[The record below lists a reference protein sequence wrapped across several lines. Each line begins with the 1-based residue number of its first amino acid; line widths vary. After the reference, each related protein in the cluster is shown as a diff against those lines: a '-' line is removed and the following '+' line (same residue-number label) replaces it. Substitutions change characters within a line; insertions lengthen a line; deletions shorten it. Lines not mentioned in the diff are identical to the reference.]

1 MEPDVGVDDND
12 VPGAEESADDSTAGP
27 PTLRGRTEVPG
38 LAARDLRLPGG
49 LVHVVYVE
57 VSSRSGSP
65 DEDPGLGGRSGVRVE
80 EVRPVVEI
88 MEEASYGCLADSVG
102 TCCHQ
107 GRRAYQEDKFIV
119 AQLGIEEDGIHA
131 TMKPL
136 DRKHQNNSTNIML
149 LAVFDGHG
157 GDDCAHYCQE
167 NLQRY
172 SHLFSL
178 NFHDIIKLV

>member
-1 MEPDVGVDDND
+1 MGTWDSGVES
-12 VPGAEESADDSTAGP
+12 VSKRSLMEESS
-27 PTLRGRTEVPG
+27 LRHGTIIPVI
-38 LAARDLRLPGG
+38 
-49 LVHVVYVE
+49 
-57 VSSRSGSP
+57 GS
-65 DEDPGLGGRSGVRVE
+65 
-80 EVRPVVEI
+80 
-88 MEEASYGCLADSVG
+88 DSVG

-172 SHLFSL
+172 SNLFFIEFLCYIRFYQIDFSL
-178 NFHDIIKLV
+178 MMITNILFHSKTTNEKSRAEKWSRKRIE

>member
-1 MEPDVGVDDND
+1 MGTWDSGVES
-12 VPGAEESADDSTAGP
+12 ASKRSLMEESS
-27 PTLRGRTEVPG
+27 LRHGTIIPVI
-38 LAARDLRLPGG
+38 
-49 LVHVVYVE
+49 
-57 VSSRSGSP
+57 GS
-65 DEDPGLGGRSGVRVE
+65 
-80 EVRPVVEI
+80 
-88 MEEASYGCLADSVG
+88 DSVG

-107 GRRAYQEDKFIV
+107 GRRAYQEDKYIV

-178 NFHDIIKLV
+178 NFHDIIFFVIIIITL